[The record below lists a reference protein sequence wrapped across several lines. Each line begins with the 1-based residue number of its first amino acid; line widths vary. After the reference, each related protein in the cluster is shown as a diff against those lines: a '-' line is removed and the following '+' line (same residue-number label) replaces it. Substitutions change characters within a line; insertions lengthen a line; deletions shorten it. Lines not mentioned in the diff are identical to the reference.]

1 MRAIR
6 LGLLVVGGLVLS
18 AGGLLAEEYK
28 DAKIV
33 KIGEKLLVTFDV
45 GGKQVEVTA
54 FPFLK
59 GFGTDGK
66 QLTELGHGVRV
77 LKEGNIL
84 DLKTESMK
92 LTGQPQ
98 IYISEARLKKGELQT
113 LEVLR
118 SIATP
123 NVPGKKKSR
132 EPEAGPVFTVVK
144 AEPRRA
150 VVLRGA
156 DGKEIS
162 AIPSLNKATDA
173 AGQPLPDDQLQ
184 RVMKVGN
191 VIEVKL
197 GKVSNSQQQTVK
209 EARLVSGE
217 LAPLETKAP
226 AAPVEV
232 KEYKGVVLKK
242 FGIRGSA
249 IEVDGKEI
257 AIGNWNQKS
266 VFFDIKGQQVKSGP
280 DIMAAVKAGS
290 VVDIK
295 LGPPP
300 PKGGDATLLEIKVIR
315 AP

>member
-1 MRAIR
+1 LA
-6 LGLLVVGGLVLS
+6 
-18 AGGLLAEEYK
+18 AGGLRAEEYK
-28 DAKIV
+28 DAKIA
-33 KIGEKLLVTFDV
+33 KIGEKLLVTFEV
-45 GGKQVEVTA
+45 GGKQHQVTA
-54 FPFLK
+54 YPFLK

-77 LKEGNIL
+77 LKEGNVL

-92 LTGQPQ
+92 LTGQAQ
-98 IYISEARLKKGELQT
+98 MYISEARLKKGELQAI
-113 LEVLR
+113 EVLR

-123 NVPGKKKSR
+123 NVKKG
-132 EPEAGPVFTVVK
+132 GPAAVLFTVVK

-162 AIPSLNKATDA
+162 AFPSLNKATDA
-173 AGQPLPDDQLQ
+173 SGQPLPADQLA
-184 RVMKVGN
+184 RVLKVGN
-191 VIEVKL
+191 VLEVML
-197 GKVSNSQQQTVK
+197 GKESNSQSQTIK

-217 LAPLETKAP
+217 LAPLAASRP
-226 AAPVEV
+226 AAAAAEE
-232 KEYKGVVLKK
+232 KEYRGVVLKK

-257 AIGNWNQKS
+257 AIGPWNPKS
-266 VFFDIKGQQVKSGP
+266 AFYGAKGKKLEGGADILGA
-280 DIMAAVKAGS
+280 IKAGS
-290 VVDIK
+290 VVDVK

-300 PKGGDATLLEIKVIR
+300 PKGNGQATLLEIKLIR

>member
-1 MRAIR
+1 MRAMR
-6 LGLLVVGGLVLS
+6 LGLFVAIGLVWS
-18 AGGLLAEEYK
+18 ASGLLAEEYQ

-33 KIGEKLLVTFDV
+33 KIGEKLLVTFEV
-45 GGKQVEVTA
+45 GGKQVQVTA
-54 FPFLK
+54 YPFLK

-66 QLTELGHGVRV
+66 PLTELGHGVRV

-98 IYISEARLKKGELQT
+98 MYISEARLKKGELQT

-123 NVPGKKKSR
+123 NVPGKKSR
-132 EPEAGPVFTVVK
+132 EPEAGTVFTVVK

-156 DGKEIS
+156 DGKQVS
-162 AIPSLNKATDA
+162 AIPSLDKATDA

-191 VIEVKL
+191 VLEVKL
-197 GKVSNSQQQTVK
+197 GKVSNSQQQTIK

-217 LAPLETKAP
+217 LVPLAPSTP
-226 AAPVEV
+226 AAPIDV
-232 KEYKGVVLKK
+232 KEYRGVVLKK

-257 AIGNWNQKS
+257 AIGNWNPKS
-266 VFFDIKGQQVKSGP
+266 VFFDVKGQQVKSGP
-280 DIMAAVKAGS
+280 DILAAVKAGS
-290 VVDIK
+290 IVDIK
-295 LGPPP
+295 LGPQP
-300 PKGGDATLLEIKVIR
+300 PKGSGATLLEIKVIR
-315 AP
+315 VP

>member
-1 MRAIR
+1 MRAVK
-6 LGLLVVGGLVLS
+6 LGLIVGGLLWAAS
-18 AGGLLAEEYK
+18 ALRAEEFK

-33 KIGEKLLVTFDV
+33 KIAEKLLVTFEA
-45 GGKQVEVTA
+45 GGKQHQVTA
-54 FPFLK
+54 YPFLK

-77 LKEGNIL
+77 LKEGNVL

-92 LTGQPQ
+92 LTGQAQ
-98 IYISEARLKKGELQT
+98 MYISEARLKKGELQSI
-113 LEVLR
+113 EVLR

-123 NVPGKKKSR
+123 NVRGKKSSATSAR
-132 EPEAGPVFTVVK
+132 LFTVVK

-156 DGKEIS
+156 DGEEIS
-162 AIPSLNKATDA
+162 AFPSLNKATDA
-173 AGQPLPDDQLQ
+173 TGEPLPADQLQ
-184 RVMKVGN
+184 RVLRVGN
-191 VIEVKL
+191 VLEVTL
-197 GKVSNSQQQTVK
+197 GKESNSQNRTIK

-217 LAPLETKAP
+217 LVPL
-226 AAPVEV
+226 AASTTAAAGGDT
-232 KEYKGVVLKK
+232 KEYRGVVLKK

-249 IEVDGKEI
+249 IELDGKEI
-257 AIGNWNQKS
+257 AIGPWQPNSAFYGANGK
-266 VFFDIKGQQVKSGP
+266 KLEGGP
-280 DIMAAVKAGS
+280 DILGAIKAGS

-300 PKGGDATLLEIKVIR
+300 PKGSGATLLEIKLIR